1 MEPII
6 TKPVLGKLLIIVTFL
21 LPCLIVLEV
30 IPTEKAIIYFVLA
43 LIGGCSYCLGFTG
56 GVCSAVYSSLI
67 TLGLLFFVPGAANS
81 YSPFQVISLYLLTGI
96 IGGQVATRCRNFLHS
111 ASRTSNCRADV
122 TCGVMSDLMQEVK
135 QAKMELDIARQ
146 NFEYAE
152 EEIVDVAVV
161 KLNDAL
167 EKYDRLMDML
177 DQIWERQGLTV
188 KVNTFS
194 RG

>member
-1 MEPII
+1 
-6 TKPVLGKLLIIVTFL
+6 
-21 LPCLIVLEV
+21 
-30 IPTEKAIIYFVLA
+30 
-43 LIGGCSYCLGFTG
+43 
-56 GVCSAVYSSLI
+56 
-67 TLGLLFFVPGAANS
+67 
-81 YSPFQVISLYLLTGI
+81 VISLYLLTGI

-111 ASRTSNCRADV
+111 ASRTSNCSAV
-122 TCGVMSDLMQEVK
+122 TGGVMSDLMQEVK

-177 DQIWERQGLTV
+177 DQKWERQGLTV